1 MFRIKHYLAAGFLFT
16 SVLGTL
22 SHFFYDWSG
31 RNPLAALISPVNES
45 IWEHM
50 KLLFFPAL
58 LWSLFT
64 PRSLR
69 KDLPSLRPSLHSGIL
84 LGTLCIPVLFY
95 TYSGVLGR
103 TYTAVDIGIFFVS
116 TAAAFLTAWK
126 LNSAHWIQKW
136 QKAIFLLTLLSAIL
150 FFVFTF
156 LPPDAGL
163 FYSASAQ

>member
-1 MFRIKHYLAAGFLFT
+1 MDRAKLYFIGGLLFT
-16 SVLGTL
+16 AVLGIL

-31 RNPLAALISPVNES
+31 RTPLAALISPVNES

-69 KDLPSLRPSLHSGIL
+69 KDLPSLRPSLHS
-84 LGTLCIPVLFY
+84 
-95 TYSGVLGR
+95 
-103 TYTAVDIGIFFVS
+103 
-116 TAAAFLTAWK
+116 
-126 LNSAHWIQKW
+126 
-136 QKAIFLLTLLSAIL
+136 AIL

-163 FYSASAQ
+163 FYSVSAQ